1 MKPSKWD
8 RRIARA
14 DELAT
19 THPFAS
25 EVLQFYKHLAGLQRA
40 VYLDVEQAH
49 GGNHGNST
57 ASLLGCQLD
66 VDLLMPKF
74 RQFLSNLEADR
85 SQPIAQSAKDLSSQH
100 AGRCLDLLL
109 SAWENASDFQP
120 ALANAESLLAWLFL
134 QPYAENFADHNA
146 HAPLRG
152 TPARCP
158 FCLGKPQVGVLRPE
172 GVGAKRFLICS
183 LCSTEWAYGRIKCP
197 ACGEETVDKL
207 AIYTAS
213 QFNHVR
219 VEGCDTCGRY
229 IKTVDLTK
237 NGLAVPVVD
246 ELATIPLN
254 FWAYEHGYAKMQTN
268 LLGI

>member
-8 RRIARA
+8 RRMQRA
-14 DELAT
+14 EELAAI
-19 THPFAS
+19 HPFARD
-25 EVLQFYKHLAGLQRA
+25 VLHFYKRLAGLQKA
-40 VYLDVEQAH
+40 VYLCVEQARTQ
-49 GGNHGNST
+49 NHASNAS
-57 ASLLGCQLD
+57 SLLGCQLE
-66 VDLLMPKF
+66 VDLLMLKF

-85 SQPIAQSAKDLSSQH
+85 SQPIAQSAKDLNSQH
-100 AGRCLDLLL
+100 AGRCLDLLI

-134 QPYAENFADHNA
+134 QPYAENLADHNA
-146 HAPLRG
+146 HAPLHG
-152 TPARCP
+152 TTAHCP

-172 GVGAKRFLICS
+172 GDGAKRFLICS
-183 LCSTEWAYGRIKCP
+183 LCSTEWAYGRILCP

-219 VEGCDTCGRY
+219 VEGCDTCGHY

>member
-14 DELAT
+14 EELAT

-25 EVLQFYKHLAGLQRA
+25 EVLSFYKNLAGLQRA

-85 SQPIAQSAKDLSSQH
+85 SQPIAQSAKDLNSERT
-100 AGRCLDLLL
+100 ARCPDVLV
-109 SAWENASDFQP
+109 SVWEKASDFQP
-120 ALANAESLLAWLFL
+120 ALANPESLLAWLFL
-134 QPYAENFADHNA
+134 QPYAESLADHNA
-146 HAPLRG
+146 HAPLHG
-152 TPARCP
+152 TTARCP

-172 GVGAKRFLICS
+172 GDGAKRFLICS
-183 LCSTEWAYGRIKCP
+183 LCSTEWAYGRILCP

-213 QFNHVR
+213 QFSHVR
-219 VEGCDTCGRY
+219 VEGCDTCGHY

-254 FWAYEHGYAKMQTN
+254 FWAYEHGYVKMQTN